1 MRVVISKEHLQSY
14 IWVAPLLFQE
24 ATLNNILFS
33 RVQRF
38 FEQEPVG
45 SPCFKGA
52 IPVAVIHSINDLLFP
67 VIKMQLQPRIFWRQF
82 VIWRHQLPSIFSM
95 LLSLFH
101 GSTLSDPL
109 CQGHCLYSITFIA
122 ATHCDIKLLCFH
134 KMPKIP
140 PPSRHPLFA
149 LAQFWYPI
157 FPFERSKRNLNTHP
171 TTTATTTIF
180 TTTSHKNSKFSEF
193 IVI

>member
-45 SPCFKGA
+45 SPCFKCA

-140 PPSRHPLFA
+140 PLPSPLVRTCSILIPHLPLRTF
-149 LAQFWYPI
+149 
-157 FPFERSKRNLNTHP
+157 KT
-171 TTTATTTIF
+171 
-180 TTTSHKNSKFSEF
+180 
-193 IVI
+193 

>member
-140 PPSRHPLFA
+140 PPPVTPCSHLLNFDTPSSPSNGQNVTSTHIPPPPQLLPSLPLP
-149 LAQFWYPI
+149 LI
-157 FPFERSKRNLNTHP
+157 KTVNLVNL
-171 TTTATTTIF
+171 
-180 TTTSHKNSKFSEF
+180 
-193 IVI
+193 